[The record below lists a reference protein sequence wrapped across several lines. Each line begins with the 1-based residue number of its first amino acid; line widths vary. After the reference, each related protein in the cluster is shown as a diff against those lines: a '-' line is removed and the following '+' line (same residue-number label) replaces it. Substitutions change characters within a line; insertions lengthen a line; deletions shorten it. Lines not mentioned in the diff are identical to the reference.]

1 MPRDDRTKEA
11 FEMIEQGVKDVF
23 SSDNFR
29 NYLSFLSKFH
39 TYSLN
44 NMILIMSQYPEA
56 TLVAGY
62 NSWSKNFNRHVNKGE
77 RAIKILAPYE
87 YKNNVLV
94 DKRDAVGNLVID
106 KDGNVEQEEK
116 ERKMIGFMVVNVFD
130 VAQTSGEPLPELD
143 NRELTGSSGEIK
155 ALIESIQEI
164 CDIPIEFKEMESDSI
179 LMNGAKGYYDKSRD
193 RIVVSS
199 SMDDKQI
206 VKTLAHEYS
215 HSRLHK
221 ETDKPQFQ
229 REVEAESL
237 AYVICDHFGIDT
249 SDYSF
254 TYVAAYASE
263 HPDEL
268 KQILLDIHAS
278 AHEIIEK
285 IDPIFEEKLL
295 EVNQEI
301 QYQPPVGD
309 AIEGSRERANY
320 EKLEAFAKPI
330 LMGDAHYMKLS
341 SPGMMDLNVERIIDD
356 RIAVSHYYKQNGDM
370 MADPDMEFTVDTENR
385 LLMAYSFQ
393 QDNLCYYCMASD
405 SKQAADDLNYFA
417 SDWLENIGNNR
428 YRISEIDIE
437 GKEMTAKDNYKE
449 LKEFCGKYGLSR
461 LVEKRKEEI
470 ER

>member
-1 MPRDDRTKEA
+1 
-11 FEMIEQGVKDVF
+11 MIEQGVRDVF

-62 NSWSKNFNRHVNKGE
+62 SSWSKNFNRHVNKGE

-87 YKNNVLV
+87 YSDSVLV
-94 DKRDAVGNLVID
+94 DKSDENGIAVLD
-106 KDGNVEQEEK
+106 KDGNVEQKEK

-143 NRELTGSSGEIK
+143 THELTGSGIEIK
-155 ALIESIQEI
+155 ALIESIREI
-164 CDIPIEFKEMESDSI
+164 CDIPIEFKETESDSI
-179 LMNGAKGYYDKSRD
+179 LRNGAKGYYDKSKD

-263 HPDEL
+263 HPEEL

-285 IDPIFEEKLL
+285 IDPIFEEKLIEL
-295 EVNQEI
+295 NKDI
-301 QYQPPVGD
+301 QYEPPVGE

-320 EKLEAFAKPI
+320 ERLEAFAKPV
-330 LMGDAHYMKLS
+330 LMGDAYYMKLS
-341 SPGMMDLNVERIIDD
+341 SPGMMDLHVERIIDD

-370 MADPDMEFTVDTENR
+370 MADPDMEFTVDKENR
-385 LLMAYSFQ
+385 LLMAYSYQ

-405 SKQAADDLNYFA
+405 GKQTADDLNYFA
-417 SDWLENIGNNR
+417 SDWLENIANNR

-437 GKEMTAKDNYKE
+437 GKEMNSEDNYKE
-449 LKEFCGKYGLSR
+449 LKEFCGRYGMKR
-461 LVEKRKEEI
+461 MVEKRKEEI

>member
-1 MPRDDRTKEA
+1 
-11 FEMIEQGVKDVF
+11 
-23 SSDNFR
+23 
-29 NYLSFLSKFH
+29 
-39 TYSLN
+39 
-44 NMILIMSQYPEA
+44 
-56 TLVAGY
+56 
-62 NSWSKNFNRHVNKGE
+62 
-77 RAIKILAPYE
+77 
-87 YKNNVLV
+87 
-94 DKRDAVGNLVID
+94 
-106 KDGNVEQEEK
+106 
-116 ERKMIGFMVVNVFD
+116 
-130 VAQTSGEPLPELD
+130 
-143 NRELTGSSGEIK
+143 
-155 ALIESIQEI
+155 
-164 CDIPIEFKEMESDSI
+164 
-179 LMNGAKGYYDKSRD
+179 
-193 RIVVSS
+193 
-199 SMDDKQI
+199 MDDKQI

-237 AYVICDHFGIDT
+237 AFVICDHFGIDT

-295 EVNQEI
+295 ALNQEI

-309 AIEGSRERANY
+309 RIPSSRERANY

-330 LMGDAHYMKLS
+330 LTGDAHYMKLT

-370 MADPDMEFTVDTENR
+370 MADPDMEFTVDNENR
-385 LLMAYSFQ
+385 MLMAYSFQ

-405 SKQAADDLNYFA
+405 SKQTADDLNYFA

-449 LKEFCGKYGLSR
+449 LKDYCSQYGLSR
-461 LVEKRKEEI
+461 MVEKKKEEI

>member
-29 NYLSFLSKFH
+29 NYLTFLSKFH

-44 NMILIMSQYPEA
+44 NMILIMAQYPEA
-56 TLVAGY
+56 SLVAGY

-77 RAIKILAPYE
+77 KAIRILAPYE
-87 YKNNVLV
+87 VKNKVMV
-94 DKRDAVGNLVID
+94 DKKDPDGNVMLD
-106 KDGNVEQEEK
+106 QDGNVEQEEK
-116 ERKMIGFMVVNVFD
+116 ERKTISFMVVNVFD
-130 VAQTSGEPLPELD
+130 VSQTSGEPLPDLDVKELS
-143 NRELTGSSGEIK
+143 GSDSSIK
-155 ALIESIQEI
+155 ALIEAIKELS
-164 CDIPIEFKEMESDSI
+164 DIPIEFKAMETDSI
-179 LMNGAKGYYDKSRD
+179 LLNGAKGYYDKSAD
-193 RIVVSS
+193 KIVVSS

-206 VKTLAHEYS
+206 VKTLAHEYA

-221 ETDKPQFQ
+221 QTDKPQFQ

-237 AYVICDHFGIDT
+237 AFVICDHFGIDT

-285 IDPIFEEKLL
+285 IDPIYEEKLL
-295 EVNQEI
+295 EANKDNQ
-301 QYQPPVGD
+301 YLPPAGD

-330 LMGDAHYMKLS
+330 LTGDAHYMKLS
-341 SPGMMDLNVERIIDD
+341 SPGMMDLNIERVIDD
-356 RIAVSHYYKQNGDM
+356 RIAMSHYYKQNGDM

-385 LLMAYSFQ
+385 MLMAYSFQ
-393 QDNLCYYCMASD
+393 QDNLAYYVTAAD
-405 SKQAADDLNYFA
+405 SKEMGEDLNYFA
-417 SDWLENIGNNR
+417 TDWLENIANNR
-428 YRISEIDIE
+428 YRITEIDIE
-437 GKEMTAKDNYKE
+437 GKEMTVKDNYKE
-449 LKEFCGKYGLSR
+449 LKDFCSNYGMSR
-461 LVEKRKEEI
+461 MVEKKKEEM

>member
-1 MPRDDRTKEA
+1 MNVRIEVIKLPRDDRTKEA

-29 NYLSFLSKFH
+29 NYLTFLSKFH

-77 RAIKILAPYE
+77 KAIKILAPYE
-87 YKNNVLV
+87 IKNKVQV
-94 DKRDAVGNLVID
+94 DKLDENGNVVLD

-143 NRELTGSSGEIK
+143 TRELTGSSGEIR

-164 CDIPIEFKEMESDSI
+164 CEIPIEFKAMESDSI
-179 LMNGAKGYYDKSRD
+179 LLNGAKGYYDKSAD
-193 RIVVSS
+193 KIVVSS

-237 AYVICDHFGIDT
+237 AFVICDHFGIDT

-285 IDPIFEEKLL
+285 IDPIYEKKLM
-295 EVNQEI
+295 EINQEN

-309 AIEGSRERANY
+309 KIPSSRRLPDFTCSYKGKSANS
-320 EKLEAFAKPI
+320 
-330 LMGDAHYMKLS
+330 LS
-341 SPGMMDLNVERIIDD
+341 
-356 RIAVSHYYKQNGDM
+356 
-370 MADPDMEFTVDTENR
+370 
-385 LLMAYSFQ
+385 
-393 QDNLCYYCMASD
+393 AS
-405 SKQAADDLNYFA
+405 
-417 SDWLENIGNNR
+417 G
-428 YRISEIDIE
+428 
-437 GKEMTAKDNYKE
+437 
-449 LKEFCGKYGLSR
+449 
-461 LVEKRKEEI
+461 
-470 ER
+470 